1 MSSETILENS
11 DATVKENDSNAT
23 VRERSD
29 SGSSGRSI
37 TADTYFRN
45 YKIIREL
52 PTKSTEADIF
62 VVSKDGIEYILK
74 KYRKG
79 FDPKQ
84 EILQAIKV
92 LSENYPDNFIRVFE
106 SAFDKNS
113 KRYYKIQEY
122 AQKGTLSD
130 IIESSKGYTDTERAT
145 LFTNVATQVGEAL
158 YNFHENDFIHRD
170 VKPSNILVRSLDP
183 LNLVVID
190 FGIASTLEAGM
201 SKKATQFGGT
211 PMYQSPESFSS
222 VVDEK
227 TGKRRVILGSPTDW
241 WGLGMILLEI
251 AAGFHPFR
259 DLSADVIAYSIAT
272 ETITIPEKID
282 AGQKELLKGL
292 LTRNPE
298 KR

>member
-37 TADTYFRN
+37 MADTYFRN

-92 LSENYPDNFIRVFE
+92 LSENYPDNLE
-106 SAFDKNS
+106 SLKA
-113 KRYYKIQEY
+113 RLIQI
-122 AQKGTLSD
+122 QKD
-130 IIESSKGYTDTERAT
+130 ITRFKSMHRKE
-145 LFTNVATQVGEAL
+145 LFL
-158 YNFHENDFIHRD
+158 
-170 VKPSNILVRSLDP
+170 
-183 LNLVVID
+183 
-190 FGIASTLEAGM
+190 
-201 SKKATQFGGT
+201 
-211 PMYQSPESFSS
+211 
-222 VVDEK
+222 
-227 TGKRRVILGSPTDW
+227 
-241 WGLGMILLEI
+241 ILLR
-251 AAGFHPFR
+251 AAR
-259 DLSADVIAYSIAT
+259 AIQI
-272 ETITIPEKID
+272 
-282 AGQKELLKGL
+282 QRGL
-292 LTRNPE
+292 LYLLMLRLKSGKPYTIFM
-298 KR
+298 KTTSFIAM